1 MPTRG
6 EPITPASRTRGVRAA
21 VIAILLIGTACVRPH
36 IVAPSAAQGP
46 IALAVATWNMHA
58 GKGDLVRF
66 VDDLASGRLTRVVPS
81 DYVVMLQE
89 DVERDN
95 EPLGAVAAKRHLFA
109 FFLPLRREHGA
120 VSGNAMLSTQPF
132 DQPRIISL
140 PRQRQPRASAAANI
154 TIAGERLFIATV
166 HLENRLAWW
175 KVLFSDTARGRQ
187 ARALL
192 QELPATQ
199 HGVLGGDL
207 NTWFGPVEP
216 AWREMVQRFPE
227 TRFDSLQPT
236 FHGRL
241 VLDHLLFDLPDGWT
255 VSQRVVQQRYGS
267 DHHPVVAVVSAG
279 PPKGGPHQ

>member
-1 MPTRG
+1 
-6 EPITPASRTRGVRAA
+6 
-21 VIAILLIGTACVRPH
+21 
-36 IVAPSAAQGP
+36 
-46 IALAVATWNMHA
+46 
-58 GKGDLVRF
+58 
-66 VDDLASGRLTRVVPS
+66 VDDLASGRLTGIAPR
-81 DYVVMLQE
+81 DYVLLLQE

-109 FFLPLRREHGA
+109 FFLPLRQEHGA

-132 DQPRIISL
+132 EQPRIIPL
-140 PRQRQPRASAAANI
+140 PRQRQTRASAAANI
-154 TIAGERLFIATV
+154 TVAGERLFIATV

-216 AWREMVQRFPE
+216 AWRAMVRRFPK
-227 TRFDSLQPT
+227 TRFDRLQPT
-236 FHGRL
+236 FQDRL

-255 VSQRVVQQRYGS
+255 VSHRVVTETYGS
-267 DHHPVVAVVSAG
+267 DHHPVVAAIAAG
-279 PPKGGPHQ
+279 GKP

>member
-1 MPTRG
+1 
-6 EPITPASRTRGVRAA
+6 
-21 VIAILLIGTACVRPH
+21 
-36 IVAPSAAQGP
+36 
-46 IALAVATWNMHA
+46 MHA

-66 VDDLASGRLTRVVPS
+66 VDDLASGRLTGSPPS

-89 DVERDN
+89 DVEREN

-132 DQPRIISL
+132 GQPRIITL
-140 PRQRQPRASAAANI
+140 PRQRQPRAAAAANI
-154 TIAGERLFIATV
+154 TIAGERLFVATV
-166 HLENRLAWW
+166 HLENRLPWW

-192 QELPATQ
+192 QALPATQ

-216 AWREMVQRFPE
+216 AWREMLRRFPE

-236 FHGRL
+236 FQDRL
-241 VLDHLLFDLPDGWT
+241 VLDHLLFDLPDRWT
-255 VSQRVVQQRYGS
+255 VSRRVVTETYGS
-267 DHHPVVAVVSAG
+267 DHNPVVAAVTAG
-279 PPKGGPHQ
+279 PPRPVPVLGGTRSTDVGRVPGRD